1 MPLLNQTPTSEE
13 LLKLVGAGNA
23 NAWTSF
29 YNSYKDPMIAYAR
42 SRLPSGKRQLAEEV
56 VQDVFVALARRM
68 SDFKYESS
76 QGRFR
81 DYLATCIRNRI
92 MDRLKAEQR
101 ETEDKKELAERLME
115 KSPKRSCAFADSLLA
130 EAVKRVRE
138 SGRLEQATWDVYR
151 ENVVDGLPAAEVAAQ
166 HGIEANAVYQI
177 KNRVSKMVRDE
188 YNRLNQLRPWHE

>member
-81 DYLATCIRNRI
+81 DYLATCIRNKV
-92 MDRLKAEQR
+92 MDRLMAEQR
-101 ETEDKKELAERLME
+101 EAEGKKELAERLLDE
-115 KSPKRSCAFADSLLA
+115 AAKRHSAFADTLLA
-130 EAVKRVRE
+130 EAVRRVRE
-138 SGRLEQATWDVYR
+138 SGRLERATWDVYR
-151 ENVVDGLPAAEVAAQ
+151 ENVVEGVPAAKVAAQ

-177 KNRVSKMVRDE
+177 KSRVSAMVRDE
-188 YNRLNQLRPWHE
+188 YDRLNKLRPWHE